1 MGDPE
6 IVERRFFASAT
17 VPEVAGLLTAVDLLA
32 EVLEARGALADVL
45 EVVGLSAALGLD
57 ALTEVEG
64 FRVVVVLVLV
74 VPRFS
79 ASVSDF
85 TGV

>member
-1 MGDPE
+1 
-6 IVERRFFASAT
+6 
-17 VPEVAGLLTAVDLLA
+17 LTAVDLLA
-32 EVLEARGALADVL
+32 EVLEARGALADVLDVL

-64 FRVVVVLVLV
+64 FRVVAVLVLV

>member
-1 MGDPE
+1 
-6 IVERRFFASAT
+6 
-17 VPEVAGLLTAVDLLA
+17 LTAVDLLA
-32 EVLEARGALADVL
+32 EVLEARGALADVLDVL

>member
-1 MGDPE
+1 
-6 IVERRFFASAT
+6 
-17 VPEVAGLLTAVDLLA
+17 LLA
-32 EVLEARGALADVL
+32 EVLEVRGARVDVL
-45 EVVGLSAALGLD
+45 DVLDIEGLRAALGLD
-57 ALTEVEG
+57 VLTEVAG
-64 FRVVVVLVLV
+64 FRAVVEEVVV

>member
-1 MGDPE
+1 L
-6 IVERRFFASAT
+6 
-17 VPEVAGLLTAVDLLA
+17 AGVDLLA
-32 EVLEARGALADVL
+32 EVLEARGALVDVLDVL

-57 ALTEVEG
+57 ALTEVAG
-64 FRVVVVLVLV
+64 FRVAVVLV